1 MIRRPPRSTRT
12 DTLFPYTTL
21 FRSDPTA
28 NKGFFNRKG
37 RKAAVAL
44 TTFARRST
52 KGQKVVDLGE
62 GSNGACARYRTEI
75 DQIINIVGLRC
86 GSLRLRQKQLKN
98 NNFIHF
104 GVPATPFATPFMTW
118 IVVEHCGQP

>member
-28 NKGFFNRKG
+28 NKGFFNRTG

-52 KGQKVVDLGE
+52 KGQKVVALGE

-75 DQIINIVGLRC
+75 DQIITIEGLRC
-86 GSLRLRQKQLKN
+86 GSLGLSQKQLKN
-98 NNFIHF
+98 NNCSTID
-104 GVPATPFATPFMTW
+104 VPQTQYEKQFKSGNTYST
-118 IVVEHCGQP
+118 ES